1 MTTDHVLALPDSQ
14 AFRVGA
20 MLERERIL
28 ALLDHLI
35 QRQAYRRDRLAL
47 ERLRDEIT
55 DSP

>member
-1 MTTDHVLALPDSQ
+1 MTHALALPDSQ

-20 MLERERIL
+20 MLERERTL

-35 QRQAYRRDRLAL
+35 QRQPCQRERLVL

-55 DSP
+55 DAP